1 MPALQ
6 QDSITSAQTAVSADT
21 ASWKPAAKAA
31 PTPAEVIAALPDDAT
46 PEQQDSAVQ
55 ANIKVVNTHLS
66 TRPDTLALPGQEQWT
81 RPGEVNRPE
90 HYIETLLEGDS
101 LLTQGAWLGRN
112 GAAGDP
118 VPYSIRG
125 DDALTAMLV
134 FCFIMAAT
142 AYKGTRRFITM
153 QAKAFFRKKGQ
164 GASDMSETTAE
175 LRSQFFFVLQTCLL
189 LAMVSFIYTLENV
202 ADTFILASQYQL
214 VAVFFGVYVAYFAVK
229 ALAYWAVNSVFFG
242 LRDSVL
248 WLKAV
253 MFAVSVEG
261 VALFPLVLLMSYF
274 DLSMQK
280 ATAYVAFVIVLVK
293 IALFYKSF
301 ILFFRHKAFCL
312 QIILYFCAL
321 EIMPLLTLWGVLV
334 KVVDHLKI
342 TF

>member
-6 QDSITSAQTAVSADT
+6 QDSITSAQAAVSTDT

-31 PTPAEVIAALPDDAT
+31 PTPAEVIASLPDDAT

-66 TRPDTLALPGQEQWT
+66 TRPDTLTLPGQEQWT
-81 RPGEVNRPE
+81 RPGELNRPE
-90 HYIETLLEGDS
+90 HYMETLLEGDS
-101 LLTQGAWLGRN
+101 ALTQGAWRGRN
-112 GAAGDP
+112 GEAGDP
-118 VPYSIRG
+118 VPYSMRS
-125 DDALTAMLV
+125 DDVLTALLI
-134 FCFIMAAT
+134 FCFIIAVT
-142 AYKGTRRFITM
+142 AYKGTRRFVTM

-189 LAMVSFIYTLENV
+189 LAVTSFIYTLENV

-214 VAVFFGVYVAYFAVK
+214 VAVFFGVYVAYFTVK
-229 ALAYWAVNSVFFG
+229 ALAFG
-242 LRDSVL
+242 RRDSVL
-248 WLKAV
+248 WLKAA

-280 ATAYVAFVIVLVK
+280 AAAYVAFVIVLVK